1 MLPAAQQVSVAKGQ
15 FLGNVGNSGSSS
27 APHLHIHAEKGGK
40 PAVMRFEQGLSKRFV
55 EKNTQIQGGWNG
67 SGSGQTWAGIFEPG
81 TYGPMAL
88 FKDNWNDFLSSWQAI
103 EKQSYRMM
111 DFEAYPSGRRMM
123 YVGIFEPG
131 SYEPAAVFTANDW
144 SGFLERWQQ
153 LE

>member
-1 MLPAAQQVSVAKGQ
+1 
-15 FLGNVGNSGSSS
+15 
-27 APHLHIHAEKGGK
+27 
-40 PAVMRFEQGLSKRFV
+40 
-55 EKNTQIQGGWNG
+55 
-67 SGSGQTWAGIFEPG
+67 
-81 TYGPMAL
+81 
-88 FKDNWNDFLSSWQAI
+88 
-103 EKQSYRMM
+103 MM